1 MPDDTISQLLKNNA
15 VDLNRE
21 FRTQTFKVVHLLLQK
36 PLHEMFS
43 TAVPDLRQYCSN
55 GGRGVLYLYNA
66 LLPHYLDDNM
76 EWDLEKRMNLKLILQ
91 IAPRNGSQIFSY
103 KLKNSKIDRGTAIVR
118 RQAWKSTKTG
128 WQRHEYKLFETEV
141 YYKPEKDGTLAVCQR
156 RNLRP
161 FPTLVHYFQK
171 PLKDKP
177 KKRKFED
184 DSEILTLSEY
194 KESRIN
200 DAISTDCTASQQ
212 LQSSSEATR
221 QFEGLHVVSESKA
234 KIYNNES
241 RHEKDKIRPEESISI
256 RECNH
261 SNGIAFDSV
270 ALEPTSDH
278 FNFFKDID
286 TSSNDLNSICSV
298 LLTEES
304 PPTNSPIF
312 SWFETCTHDD
322 AQKAT
327 SDSKYFANATLQ
339 IRSYAPDQGPS
350 SETTKILVVVE
361 SRQSPFSEVNE
372 GKFYCVV
379 EDFAIEAKVL
389 LPGVLEI
396 NLPPRQP
403 GVVFF
408 VIEQRKANKSISS
421 SNPVPFC
428 YTPSEYRRKLSLAY
442 YFTETPS
449 LTKTIVPKFRHTVK
463 ELDLSGNA
471 LDHLDFLEGFY
482 QLDTLILDHN
492 CLKESTA
499 FPILESLLTLSV
511 NSNLISRVD
520 QFLDQICLKYPNL
533 QYLSTLNNSCC
544 PFFSER
550 PHHYYN
556 YRIYVISRLRH
567 LKHLDSSPV
576 RESEHKHAAWIREK
590 DQNFQNNANDTNNAN
605 HGEENLTTS
614 LFHNPLFVE

>member
-1 MPDDTISQLLKNNA
+1 
-15 VDLNRE
+15 
-21 FRTQTFKVVHLLLQK
+21 
-36 PLHEMFS
+36 
-43 TAVPDLRQYCSN
+43 
-55 GGRGVLYLYNA
+55 
-66 LLPHYLDDNM
+66 M

-194 KESRIN
+194 KESRIH

-286 TSSNDLNSICSV
+286 TSSNDV

-379 EDFAIEAKVL
+379 EDFAIEAKVSKNL
-389 LPGVLEI
+389 KRRVLRQLSSFSAVDVNSCTLPIPVKTRCCCRVCSRLI
-396 NLPPRQP
+396 CLRDNRALS
-403 GVVFF
+403 F
-408 VIEQRKANKSISS
+408 SS
-421 SNPVPFC
+421 LNNEKRTS
-428 YTPSEYRRKLSLAY
+428 R
-442 YFTETPS
+442 
-449 LTKTIVPKFRHTVK
+449 
-463 ELDLSGNA
+463 
-471 LDHLDFLEGFY
+471 
-482 QLDTLILDHN
+482 
-492 CLKESTA
+492 
-499 FPILESLLTLSV
+499 SLLATQFHSVTLPLSIV
-511 NSNLISRVD
+511 ES
-520 QFLDQICLKYPNL
+520 CLWHITSLK
-533 QYLSTLNNSCC
+533 
-544 PFFSER
+544 
-550 PHHYYN
+550 
-556 YRIYVISRLRH
+556 LRH
-567 LKHLDSSPV
+567 LQ
-576 RESEHKHAAWIREK
+576 R
-590 DQNFQNNANDTNNAN
+590 Q
-605 HGEENLTTS
+605 
-614 LFHNPLFVE
+614 